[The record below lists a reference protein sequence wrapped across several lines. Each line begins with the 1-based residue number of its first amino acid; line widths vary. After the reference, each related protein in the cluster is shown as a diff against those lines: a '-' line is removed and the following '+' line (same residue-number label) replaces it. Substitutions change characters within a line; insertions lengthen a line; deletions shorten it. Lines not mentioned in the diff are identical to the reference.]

1 MLSAD
6 NGAINTLP
14 TVYIC
19 ESGCLLVNGIEPF
32 SLKWQVLG
40 IFDTILEGWGIQPHL
55 LGFFFFLIDLP
66 SLNFR
71 KYIYFYSIVLF

>member
-19 ESGCLLVNGIEPF
+19 ELGCFLVNRIEPF

-40 IFDTILEGWGIQPHL
+40 ILTPFWRRGGEYSFIYC
-55 LGFFFFLIDLP
+55 LGGFVFGLVHIP

-71 KYIYFYSIVLF
+71 K